1 MASVFLSY
9 ARDDAAKAKA
19 LATALQKAGH
29 DVWWDRHIHG
39 GSEFSGEIQAALNSA
54 QVVLVLWSQASVGS
68 EWVRDEATEGRDSGR
83 LLPVALDESKAPLG
97 FRQRQSI
104 DMTGW
109 SGRGHPPNFK
119 PLLDA
124 LSVKVTGQSDPANAV
139 DASKGRRRPSRT
151 MIVGAAAAFLA
162 VLLALGTWYYWEG
175 KLARRPRPPQALTV
189 ALLPYATDSN
199 DPATRQLAFAISKSL
214 THTLSQSRFKVT
226 QLDSKPAPGDHSAD
240 FFMWVDVSRSHD
252 MIVAAV
258 RMEEAVHHIIVYSNR
273 FEATP
278 ERSWML
284 PDQVGPQ
291 VAGSLSWTVPVLLL
305 DRRHPSDPAV
315 LASIF
320 KQRETNP
327 SRRIA
332 DDDLLSIQ
340 HYETLRRLAQTAPDS
355 VVVQAVLAFDAT
367 YVLPQLPPSERAGAL
382 AVGRRAAARAHALA
396 PEYADPFL
404 AWCVLHSK
412 ARMIECENQ
421 IRAGMRADPDAPFGE
436 WFMADLLNQAGR
448 FDDALHMARYSLAR
462 DQYFPPKI
470 GLALRL
476 LEANGASADADALY
490 RRATAWFPHFGDF
503 IWSRVGGM
511 IDRGDNDAIERFE
524 NQLGRANWP
533 PDYQPLAPAVSAV
546 RSKSVA
552 ALKSVCPTPVLDS
565 VKSIFCMLGFARL
578 GDNDGAFAL
587 AERLYPQRVGR
598 TEAEEDR
605 LWLNHASNSTEYLSG
620 PGAAAMRRDPRY
632 IALAQRVGLLAY
644 WRSGR
649 LPDFCRPPR
658 PESICSQISAGS

>member
-1 MASVFLSY
+1 MQEDTAVPPIELGTELPFQVGHARVDPVSREASFDSTTERLQPQNLKVLIALTRNKSRVVT
-9 ARDDAAKAKA
+9 RDELIDLCWDSRYVGDDVINRSISTLRQFGQRAGGFEIETIPRSGYRLVETAPPNGGVRRN
-19 LATALQKAGH
+19 LATIALVA
-29 DVWWDRHIHG
+29 
-39 GSEFSGEIQAALNSA
+39 AAL
-54 QVVLVLWSQASVGS
+54 
-68 EWVRDEATEGRDSGR
+68 
-83 LLPVALDESKAPLG
+83 
-97 FRQRQSI
+97 I
-104 DMTGW
+104 
-109 SGRGHPPNFK
+109 
-119 PLLDA
+119 
-124 LSVKVTGQSDPANAV
+124 
-139 DASKGRRRPSRT
+139 
-151 MIVGAAAAFLA
+151 A
-162 VLLALGTWYYWEG
+162 VLLLIRPMIG
-175 KLARRPRPPQALTV
+175 PRPPQALTV
-189 ALLPYATDSN
+189 ALLPYATDTN

-214 THTLSQSRFKVT
+214 THTLSQSRFKVA
-226 QLDSKPAPGDHSAD
+226 QLDSKPARGDHSAD
-240 FFMWVDVSRSHD
+240 FLMWVDVSRSHD

-305 DRRHPSDPAV
+305 DRRHPSDPAI
-315 LASIF
+315 LASLF
-320 KQRETNP
+320 KQRETDP

-340 HYETLRRLAQTAPDS
+340 HYETLRRLAQTAPNS
-355 VVVQAVLAFDAT
+355 VVVQAVLAFDAN
-367 YVLPQLPPSERAGAL
+367 YVLPHLPPGERAGAL

-412 ARMIECENQ
+412 ARMMECENQ

-448 FDDALHMARYSLAR
+448 FDDALRMARYSLAR

-470 GLALRL
+470 SLALRL

-503 IWSRVGGM
+503 IWSRISGM
-511 IDRGDNDAIERFE
+511 IDRGDNDAIVRFE

-533 PDYQPLAPAVSAV
+533 PDYQPLAPVVSAV

-552 ALKSVCPTPVLDS
+552 ALKSVCPTPVSDS
-565 VKSIFCMLGFARL
+565 VKSIFCMIGFARL
-578 GDNDGAFAL
+578 GDNDSAFAL
-587 AERLYPQRVGR
+587 AEQLYPQRVGR

-605 LWLNHASNSTEYLSG
+605 LWLDHASNSTEYLSG
-620 PGAAAMRRDPRY
+620 LGAAPMRRDPRY
-632 IALAQRVGLLAY
+632 IALAQRVGLLSY

-649 LPDFCRPPR
+649 LPDFCRAPQ